1 MGAAKLKPR
10 YTPDDYL
17 AFERQSEFKHE
28 FLNGEIIAMAGG
40 TPLHSLIKTNVVG
53 ELHAATKGHRCT
65 TYDSDLRVL
74 VDATGLYTYPD
85 ASVFCDPV
93 ELDPGRTDVA
103 VNPTLLVEVLSPSS
117 EAYDRGKK
125 FGHYRQIASLRE
137 YVLVSQEE
145 PRVECFYK
153 SDQGVWTLTEAVGM
167 DSTLPLV
174 SLGVS
179 LSLRKI
185 FDKVVFE
192 PVELPPQQAAPE

>member
-1 MGAAKLKPR
+1 MGAPKLKPR

-85 ASVFCDPV
+85 ASVFCDPI

-117 EAYDRGKK
+117 EAYARGKK

-145 PRVECFYK
+145 ARVESFFK
-153 SDQGVWTLTEAVGM
+153 NDAGVWMLSEAVGM
-167 DSTLPLV
+167 DATLPLA

-179 LSLRKI
+179 LSLREI

-192 PVELPPQQAAPE
+192 PVALPPQQASPE